1 MARERKGFIR
11 KRNGRVYACVQFTD
25 ERGCRRDIM
34 RRAENRT
41 HAREII
47 RSVLAEIAETSGRS
61 VDASRMTFD
70 DLAVYFERHY
80 VFPAEYVEG
89 RKVAGVRS
97 VATARSQLK
106 ALRTFFGKRRLRS
119 ITYGDIRGFR
129 TTRLK
134 EPIRIEKQRSI
145 ASVNREL
152 SMLRRILRLA
162 ETQGWILK
170 SPFSCGDP
178 LISIADER
186 RRERILTRDEEAR
199 LLQACEH
206 PRRPHLLPIVLCALD
221 TGFRQ
226 GEILSLRWRD
236 VDLENGVITVNAFNT
251 KTMRERQVA
260 LTARLKTVIE
270 RLHKDSMKEPDDL
283 VFGITDNVKRS
294 FSTARHAAGLDDV
307 RFHDLRHTV
316 ATRLVAAHIPLS
328 EVGRVLGHTQANTT
342 YRYVNANLETVRRAA
357 AALDAFHGV
366 APTEKKEEVS
376 NSIH

>member
-1 MARERKGFIR
+1 
-11 KRNGRVYACVQFTD
+11 
-25 ERGCRRDIM
+25 M

-41 HAREII
+41 QAREII

-89 RKVAGVRS
+89 RRVAGVRS

-119 ITYGDIRGFR
+119 IAYEDIRGFR

-134 EPIRIEKQRSI
+134 EPTRSEKQRSI

-236 VDLENGVITVNAFNT
+236 VDLENGIITVNAFNT

-260 LTARLKTVIE
+260 LTSRLKTVIE
-270 RLHKDSMKEPDDL
+270 RLYEDSMKEPDDL

-307 RFHDLRHTV
+307 RFHGLRHTA